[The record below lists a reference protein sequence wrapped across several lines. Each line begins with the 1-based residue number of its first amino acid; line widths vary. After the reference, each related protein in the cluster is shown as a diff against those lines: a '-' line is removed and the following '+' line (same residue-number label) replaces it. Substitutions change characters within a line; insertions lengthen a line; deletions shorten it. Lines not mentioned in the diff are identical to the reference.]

1 MIYEDIKN
9 FQKQFSFRP
18 AIENGEL
25 QGFRKFIVAGMGGSN
40 LAADLVKILRP
51 DLEIVVHRD
60 YGLPEYLGEDLPAQA
75 GTLVVLSSYSGNTE
89 EAIDAYREAGRRNL
103 PRVTIGAD
111 GELLAL
117 AKEDGV
123 PYIKFPGD
131 KIQPRVA
138 IGWSFLALLK
148 IIGDEKLLKDAANLA
163 ETLNPSDWEDE
174 SKKLAGELKNFT
186 PVIYASNR
194 NKGLSYIWKIVL
206 NETGKVPAFANVLPE
221 LNHNEMTGFSA
232 EGGSASGGDT
242 HFRNFFF
249 VLLKD
254 NDDNPRILKRIDV
267 LKDLYEKRGFGV
279 EILEFRGQPLQKI
292 FFSVVMANW
301 TAYYLAKSRGL
312 EPEAVPM
319 VEEFK
324 KLIK

>member
-1 MIYEDIKN
+1 MIHEDIKN
-9 FQKQFSFRP
+9 FNKQFSFRP
-18 AIENGEL
+18 AIENGKL
-25 QGFRKFIVAGMGGSN
+25 GTFRKFVVAGMGGSN

-60 YGLPEYLGEDLPAQA
+60 YGLPKYLDKDLSARA

-89 EAIDAYREAGRRNL
+89 ETTDAYEEAGEKGLKRVVVTGAPRRG
-103 PRVTIGAD
+103 PFGG
-111 GELLAL
+111 GELLTL
-117 AKEDGV
+117 AERDGV

-138 IGWSFLALLK
+138 LGWSFLSLLK
-148 IIGDEKLLKDAANLA
+148 IIGDENLLKEAAGFA
-163 ETLNPSDWEDE
+163 EMPDSLELE
-174 SKKLAGELKNFT
+174 KEGEKFAGDLENFT

-206 NETGKVPAFANVLPE
+206 NETGKIPAFANVLPE
-221 LNHNEMTGFSA
+221 LNHNEMTGFDK
-232 EGGSASGGDT
+232 SGG
-242 HFRNFFF
+242 NFFF

-254 NDDNPRILKRIDV
+254 NDDNPRILKRMDV
-267 LKDLYEKRGFGV
+267 LKSLYEKRGFEV
-279 EILEFRGQPLQKI
+279 RVLELQGSPLRKI
-292 FFSVVMANW
+292 FSSFLTANW
-301 TAYYLAKSRGL
+301 TAYYLALRYGF

-319 VEEFK
+319 IEEFK